1 MIDDP
6 AKSIRRAVMV
16 AKGLAK
22 KIDQLPSGNRMQA
35 PHPASMIPGVHVMG
49 MDGAQG
55 YADGGSTPAWQRK
68 EGQNPS
74 GGLNSKGRASYHS
87 ETGGTLKPP
96 VKAGDNPRRSSFLAR
111 MGNMPGPE
119 HDEHGEPTRLLK
131 SLQAWGASSKADARA
146 KAHAIHKGGG
156 GVVEPTDE
164 TGFDAWHGTPHTF
177 APEPGAPLGRFRS
190 DKIGTGEGA
199 QAFGHGLYVGQEGTA
214 RGYRDRLAHKGA
226 IDIEGE
232 SHALGIPLSRTAQ
245 IELIRQSRDNVDSLT
260 AAKRLQNA
268 SIESR
273 PHEVSVLS
281 GLIQKY
287 RDSKQGHLL
296 HVRVRANPEHFLDW
310 DKSLSEQHPHVQ
322 AALENL
328 HGEKISPTANLL
340 HPSNKGEKIY
350 YGTAVKHGKYAE
362 TNAAPAAELLK
373 QAGIPGIRYLDA
385 NSRDPD
391 TDQPTHN
398 HVVFDPSII
407 DIKHRYAS
415 GGGVD
420 NDPTVQ
426 KALGITRNLS
436 PKGLY
441 SQGAETAANL
451 PQAKGPPR
459 QMMEAL
465 SGRGV
470 KSEEMKWSGVE
481 NAFANH
487 KSVTRDQLAQHFQK
501 NLPDI
506 HETQIPEDDSQY
518 SEHTIPGGSKY
529 RELVI
534 HKGKGDDF
542 LNKAKF
548 HQWVAQRAEYNAIQD
563 EALSGGKEFQD
574 LPYGDQ
580 DAYLSGAAE
589 EFHESGLNPHNTM
602 AYHREPGVGEFQSV
616 HYPQS
621 NVLGHIRMSDR
632 DDGRTL
638 HLEEMQSDWG
648 QEARKNPILAQAPH
662 IGKTENWT
670 DMLLKRALHEA
681 ASKGYDRLAWTPGQ
695 DQVDRYGLEHHVHEL
710 SYDPEEKTLS
720 HYNSTKGWK
729 KFPGEIEKHE
739 IYKHVGKDLSEQ
751 LLNSKPHVLN
761 NNLFVKGLD
770 QKVGGEG
777 MRSYYDRIV
786 PQRLADVTKKLGA
799 PAAIEPHTIDANG
812 EQKTLH
818 SIRITPELREAV
830 LKGMP
835 AYARGGDV
843 DLPHKGEGGML
854 GASKQGENDG
864 IQTAA
869 GDSQNGTQAGEL
881 RGQGGLRGSQGVLPA
896 PGPTS
901 GEAPLEG
908 LPRKI
913 KVPRTGATII
923 AGPDPRVRGVA
934 AQYAQSMGMRYAPP
948 ARYVKVDPERGK
960 RISDAYEAM
969 PHDPH
974 HPLVKAAY
982 EALARETMAQ
992 YAAAKKAGFKAEF
1005 WHPEKQDD
1013 PYADS
1018 PRYAVE
1024 DVRHNHHMYVFPTY
1038 SGYGSKPGEK
1048 DSNENPLLRD
1058 SGEKWNGH
1066 PVMVNDIFRAIHDYY
1081 GHAKEGVGFRA
1092 DGEENAW
1099 RSHAAMF
1106 SPLARLALG
1115 TETRGQNSWLNYGP
1129 HGEKNRSANTDD
1141 TVFALPKIGILPH
1154 WVHHEGAED
1163 FMSPEDI
1170 HAMAQAYHQHRS
1182 DGGVDRALQT
1192 ARMHANFGGFQ
1203 DAPFRHIEARSPGWG
1218 DTWTPLHEIQ
1228 GKLKSPISSISDSA
1242 ANFGDFMSS
1251 MAHKASTRGL
1261 APRDLIKAYLMTISS
1276 QGRQAVKP
1284 KTVLKNWPDYPGPT
1298 HGKIRPE
1305 GAMGE
1310 WLASPMGRRYLD
1322 AAEQGKVDP
1331 EAVQHALKSF
1341 NGFGFADSHEGDAMP
1356 WAAQTLVPHT
1366 KMDSDMIAES
1376 VKGRHSSED
1385 WRRWVK
1391 KNVNGVG
1398 FAKAGFF
1405 ASMLGRGD
1413 QPVPDA
1419 RQLVLNTPE
1428 GSKALKKI
1436 GSGGSSAP
1444 STLREGEAIDRLA
1457 ARQRALSLAHPK
1469 ELAPHYQSLAH
1480 HTIWDAANGTDTTH
1494 QDVIDAMRHAA
1505 SGGLIGGED
1514 EHPVVTIMKHLGMPG
1529 LQDDKREHY
1538 DRGGGK
1544 GLSPNDAMVQNALK
1558 RVAAQQANSFT
1569 RSGAQLIGRD
1579 ASFLNRQQQMSQEL
1593 TKTPGIPLHEM
1604 ESTHISK
1611 ETLDPWKELTPE
1623 ALYDKKAY
1631 IAPFLGDRTPAGTIL
1646 THVNGIPL
1654 AKPVNQQGGGD
1665 FTRSEAAQG
1674 DDPAAWGN
1682 RDRTARMMFAQIKG
1696 QVPEG
1701 SPVFGGHV
1709 AMGLAS
1715 ADSSHQVAQTLL
1727 QLMPHMNIHPDH
1739 IEKFDKKMREALPPK
1754 GKTPA
1759 WPGVMNTDEA
1769 ERYFKATPG
1778 THASVFAKMM
1788 EGGEW
1793 RKHGFPDVGLA
1804 RFANTEHRLLNAPNL
1819 STGYA
1824 FSGID
1829 TSKPL
1834 IRDAPHGHETY
1845 STLIPSSTGYAG
1857 GFKHQ
1862 VPARLVFPKFYS
1874 ELKPKDKNGKPI
1886 DYNSP
1891 GGTTLAQQSM
1901 MTKTPVQKTDQEWL
1915 DNIMQHQEQNPQKW
1929 GYKNGGNAVTHA
1941 LSIARKAIKR

>member
-6 AKSIRRAVMV
+6 QKSIRRAVMV

-22 KIDQLPSGNRMQA
+22 KIDQLPGGSRMQA

-146 KAHAIHKGGG
+146 KAHAIHKTGG
-156 GVVEPTDE
+156 GVVSPDDRQKNFKQWFGNSHVVDETGKPKVVYHGTPDVRGILKEGFQPRARGSVFFAAGSRPTADSYADDRRAFDYQNAEPATIPLHLSLQNPMHIDAQGKNWKETEKHVEEAKDKGHDGLIIHNSVDYYNNTKNAKPTTVYAWFHPTQAKSALNGPLISKVDRQPIVGSGPNQGTYNLNDPAIHKAGGGNVEPTDE

-199 QAFGHGLYVGQEGTA
+199 QAYGRGMYVGQEGTA
-214 RGYRDRLAHKGA
+214 RGYKENVKDMGA
-226 IDIEGE
+226 IADLNNRLSSLAKIMHQHE
-232 SHALGIPLSRTAQ
+232 IPNQYR
-245 IELIRQSRDNVDSLT
+245 
-260 AAKRLQNA
+260 
-268 SIESR
+268 
-273 PHEVSVLS
+273 
-281 GLIQKY
+281 KY
-287 RDSKQGHLL
+287 RSLEGYKAASEYDDLMDKRTEVHHAPGHLL

-310 DKSLSEQHPHVQ
+310 DKPISEQHPHVQ
-322 AALENL
+322 EALRSLPFADHRFQKDALGREAT
-328 HGEKISPTANLL
+328 GATFAP
-340 HPSNKGEKIY
+340 KGKLS
-350 YGTAVKHGKYAE
+350 TDQFVK
-362 TNAAPAAELLK
+362 
-373 QAGIPGIRYLDA
+373 AGIPGIRYLDA

-398 HVVFDPSII
+398 HVIFDPSII
-407 DIKHRYAS
+407 DIKHRYA
-415 GGGVD
+415 
-420 NDPTVQ
+420 
-426 KALGITRNLS
+426 
-436 PKGLY
+436 
-441 SQGAETAANL
+441 
-451 PQAKGPPR
+451 
-459 QMMEAL
+459 
-465 SGRGV
+465 
-470 KSEEMKWSGVE
+470 
-481 NAFANH
+481 
-487 KSVTRDQLAQHFQK
+487 
-501 NLPDI
+501 
-506 HETQIPEDDSQY
+506 
-518 SEHTIPGGSKY
+518 
-529 RELVI
+529 
-534 HKGKGDDF
+534 
-542 LNKAKF
+542 
-548 HQWVAQRAEYNAIQD
+548 
-563 EALSGGKEFQD
+563 
-574 LPYGDQ
+574 
-580 DAYLSGAAE
+580 
-589 EFHESGLNPHNTM
+589 
-602 AYHREPGVGEFQSV
+602 
-616 HYPQS
+616 
-621 NVLGHIRMSDR
+621 
-632 DDGRTL
+632 
-638 HLEEMQSDWG
+638 
-648 QEARKNPILAQAPH
+648 
-662 IGKTENWT
+662 
-670 DMLLKRALHEA
+670 
-681 ASKGYDRLAWTPGQ
+681 
-695 DQVDRYGLEHHVHEL
+695 
-710 SYDPEEKTLS
+710 
-720 HYNSTKGWK
+720 
-729 KFPGEIEKHE
+729 
-739 IYKHVGKDLSEQ
+739 
-751 LLNSKPHVLN
+751 
-761 NNLFVKGLD
+761 
-770 QKVGGEG
+770 
-777 MRSYYDRIV
+777 
-786 PQRLADVTKKLGA
+786 
-799 PAAIEPHTIDANG
+799 
-812 EQKTLH
+812 
-818 SIRITPELREAV
+818 
-830 LKGMP
+830 
-835 AYARGGDV
+835 RGGDV
-843 DLPHKGEGGML
+843 GG
-854 GASKQGENDG
+854 
-864 IQTAA
+864 
-869 GDSQNGTQAGEL
+869 
-881 RGQGGLRGSQGVLPA
+881 
-896 PGPTS
+896 
-901 GEAPLEG
+901 
-908 LPRKI
+908 
-913 KVPRTGATII
+913 
-923 AGPDPRVRGVA
+923 
-934 AQYAQSMGMRYAPP
+934 
-948 ARYVKVDPERGK
+948 
-960 RISDAYEAM
+960 
-969 PHDPH
+969 
-974 HPLVKAAY
+974 
-982 EALARETMAQ
+982 
-992 YAAAKKAGFKAEF
+992 
-1005 WHPEKQDD
+1005 
-1013 PYADS
+1013 
-1018 PRYAVE
+1018 
-1024 DVRHNHHMYVFPTY
+1024 
-1038 SGYGSKPGEK
+1038 GY
-1048 DSNENPLLRD
+1048 
-1058 SGEKWNGH
+1058 
-1066 PVMVNDIFRAIHDYY
+1066 
-1081 GHAKEGVGFRA
+1081 
-1092 DGEENAW
+1092 
-1099 RSHAAMF
+1099 
-1106 SPLARLALG
+1106 
-1115 TETRGQNSWLNYGP
+1115 
-1129 HGEKNRSANTDD
+1129 
-1141 TVFALPKIGILPH
+1141 
-1154 WVHHEGAED
+1154 
-1163 FMSPEDI
+1163 
-1170 HAMAQAYHQHRS
+1170 
-1182 DGGVDRALQT
+1182 
-1192 ARMHANFGGFQ
+1192 Q

-1242 ANFGDFMSS
+1242 ANFGDFMSG
-1251 MAHKASTRGL
+1251 MAHKASTQGL

-1276 QGRQAVKP
+1276 QGRQAVLP
-1284 KTVLKNWPDYPGPT
+1284 KTILKNWPDYPGPT

-1356 WAAQTLVPHT
+1356 WAAQNLAPHT
-1366 KMDSDMIAES
+1366 KMVSDMIAES

-1428 GSKALKKI
+1428 GSDALTKI
-1436 GSGGSSAP
+1436 GTGNNSAP
-1444 STLREGEAIDRLA
+1444 ATLREGEAIDRLA

-1480 HTIWDAANGTDTTH
+1480 HTIWDAAKGTDTTH

-1505 SGGLIGGED
+1505 SGGLIGGKD

-1529 LQDDKREHY
+1529 IHDDQREHY

-1544 GLSPNDAMVQNALK
+1544 GLSPNDVMVQNALK

-1569 RSGAQLIGRD
+1569 RSGAKLIGKD
-1579 ASFLNRQQQMSQEL
+1579 ASFLDRQQQMSEKL
-1593 TKTPGIPLHEM
+1593 TKTPGIPLNEM

-1611 ETLDPWKELTPE
+1611 ETLNPWKELTPE
-1623 ALYDKKAY
+1623 ALYNQKAY

-1682 RDRTARMMFAQIKG
+1682 RDSTARMMFAQIKG

-1739 IEKFDKKMREALPPK
+1739 IEKFDKKMREALPSK

-1769 ERYFKATPG
+1769 ERYFKETPG

-1788 EGGEW
+1788 ESGEW

-1804 RFANTEHRLLNAPNL
+1804 RFANTEHRLLNVPNL

-1857 GFKHQ
+1857 GFKYQ
-1862 VPARLVFPKFYS
+1862 VPARLMFPKFYS

-1891 GGTTLAQQSM
+1891 EGTTMAQRSI